1 MARFVSYPNHPAP
14 PSFNLNFSP
23 LQMFIDT
30 NALKESGLGKI
41 VLFYTKKNK
50 RVAPTIKNQAD
61 NLIAAWSRPILK
73 RSASYRDRTLVMAS
87 SHQTESSQL
96 KKKKGPKLAD
106 ILAQGRLEEAGRLRR
121 NAVRIP
127 ERPMA
132 AFDIVPRS
140 NVGGASQAS
149 GTGAG
154 NAQQAALEIEKRRAA
169 EARLRRV
176 QRKVD
181 LNKQRVSRM

>member
-1 MARFVSYPNHPAP
+1 
-14 PSFNLNFSP
+14 
-23 LQMFIDT
+23 MFIDT

-50 RVAPTIKNQAD
+50 RVSPAIKNQAD

-73 RSASYRDRTLVMAS
+73 RSASYRDRTLA
-87 SHQTESSQL
+87 
-96 KKKKGPKLAD
+96 LAD
-106 ILAQGRLEEAGRLRR
+106 IDAGTGKKAVKLSQILAQGRLEEQGRARR

-127 ERPMA
+127 ERSMP
-132 AFDIVPRS
+132 AFDVVPRS
-140 NVGGASQAS
+140 SLSTS
-149 GTGAG
+149 GPGS
-154 NAQQAALEIEKRRAA
+154 QQALLDVERRRVA

-181 LNKQRVSRM
+181 LNKQRASKM